1 MALTKIPANLLDK
14 SAHVDFADNERLR
27 IGTGNDLQ
35 IFHDSTNSIIDDTG
49 NGILAIRTNGD
60 SINLRKLSDNAEIL
74 VGKPDGAVEL
84 YHSGSKKL
92 ETSSTGATV
101 TGTLAVTGDLDIT
114 GNVNSA
120 SVTDLDVTDKT
131 ITLGV
136 GQTEAQSGG
145 SGIVIDGS
153 AASFTWD
160 ESNDRWL
167 ANKKLAVLE
176 DVIVNANAG
185 QDSNVEIGA
194 GTTQNHYSYVD
205 LIGDSTYTDYGLRI
219 IRNNGGANTTAGIH
233 HRGTGNLFIRTEEDA
248 PIVFLTKMNAGGAER
263 MRIVGSTG
271 NVGIGTQTPQESLHT
286 AGNIRFGDT
295 APAELYTNASELRLG
310 VDKNNDNATSNITFY
325 ANDSEKVRID
335 ASGRLVVGGAAAVA
349 TTGGTGAAQVLGTG
363 NSDTILTLGRFS
375 NNTGPA
381 AINFVKSRNATIGGN
396 TIVQDDDTLGSI
408 VWAASD
414 GTDLVSHAAK
424 IDARVDGTPG
434 TNDTPGR
441 LGFFTT
447 ADGSQ
452 SAVERMR
459 IDSSGKVGIGA
470 TSPDSNLIIANN
482 DSSFYRF
489 GYGGTSDVY
498 LDSDAV
504 YIRTDNGGANTATF
518 KTNGLGIGTTTP
530 DELLHVKG
538 TNGAIAIDGNGS
550 GNTASIKFINDN
562 ERSRIT
568 SAYGSGGGGV
578 LTFHTDTTGGSLLER
593 LRIDASGNV
602 LVGTTTFNNLS
613 TESGV
618 LASNNVVMA
627 RGGLADHQDACAVL
641 QYTSDAAWLRAYGD
655 TAGSGYMV
663 FRTGGGAGSG
673 DTERMRLL
681 AGGGLTFNGDT
692 AQANALDDYEEGTW
706 TPTVNDGTISG
717 AGGHYTKI
725 GRVVTV
731 SYYYNLT
738 TLGSSNG
745 IVQIGGLP
753 FAAKTA
759 SGDGHQ
765 TVGSIL
771 CRYFSKNQIVS
782 YLGDNLSY
790 LTYYNNGTGGFDVI
804 TFGEIEVS
812 YDNDFAAHGTHT
824 YITS

>member
-1 MALTKIPANLLDK
+1 
-14 SAHVDFADNERLR
+14 
-27 IGTGNDLQ
+27 
-35 IFHDSTNSIIDDTG
+35 
-49 NGILAIRTNGD
+49 
-60 SINLRKLSDNAEIL
+60 
-74 VGKPDGAVEL
+74 
-84 YHSGSKKL
+84 
-92 ETSSTGATV
+92 
-101 TGTLAVTGDLDIT
+101 
-114 GNVNSA
+114 
-120 SVTDLDVTDKT
+120 
-131 ITLGV
+131 
-136 GQTEAQSGG
+136 
-145 SGIVIDGS
+145 
-153 AASFTWD
+153 
-160 ESNDRWL
+160 
-167 ANKKLAVLE
+167 
-176 DVIVNANAG
+176 
-185 QDSNVEIGA
+185 
-194 GTTQNHYSYVD
+194 
-205 LIGDSTYTDYGLRI
+205 
-219 IRNNGGANTTAGIH
+219 
-233 HRGTGNLFIRTEEDA
+233 
-248 PIVFLTKMNAGGAER
+248 
-263 MRIVGSTG
+263 
-271 NVGIGTQTPQESLHT
+271 
-286 AGNIRFGDT
+286 
-295 APAELYTNASELRLG
+295 
-310 VDKNNDNATSNITFY
+310 
-325 ANDSEKVRID
+325 
-335 ASGRLVVGGAAAVA
+335 
-349 TTGGTGAAQVLGTG
+349 
-363 NSDTILTLGRFS
+363 
-375 NNTGPA
+375 
-381 AINFVKSRNATIGGN
+381 
-396 TIVQDDDTLGSI
+396 
-408 VWAASD
+408 
-414 GTDLVSHAAK
+414 
-424 IDARVDGTPG
+424 
-434 TNDTPGR
+434 
-441 LGFFTT
+441 
-447 ADGSQ
+447 
-452 SAVERMR
+452 MR
-459 IDSSGKVGIGA
+459 IDSSGKV
-470 TSPDSNLIIANN
+470 
-482 DSSFYRF
+482 
-489 GYGGTSDVY
+489 
-498 LDSDAV
+498 
-504 YIRTDNGGANTATF
+504 
-518 KTNGLGIGTTTP
+518 GIGTTTP

-618 LASNNVVMA
+618 LASNKVVMA